1 MAEFPEFQG
10 CHWNRQPKPPALRRH
25 GGKLLLAVVTVA
37 GLVGLGCLLD
47 GFNDDTAPVAEMRV
61 AHNAPGLTAPAPI
74 HEHHIPMIAA
84 DDGDRPNSDA
94 PAPIPEA
101 EIHARAD
108 EFDFL
113 GGLSFS
119 GLNSPMPSIDP
130 DIIGQSPVP
139 ARLDELVQRH
149 AVAELREHPAAATL
163 ARPSAQASGIWQI
176 KQAGRRTVAADE
188 LASHI
193 LDRAD
198 EAARINRMS
207 GSDPFAQRRLA
218 AMRRRAPDAATVR

>member
-25 GGKLLLAVVTVA
+25 WGKLSLAVVTVA

-47 GFNDDTAPVAEMRV
+47 QFNDHTAPVAEMRV
-61 AHNAPGLTAPAPI
+61 VRNTPGLTAPAPI
-74 HEHHIPMIAA
+74 QEHHIPMIAA

-94 PAPIPEA
+94 PAPLPEA

-119 GLNSPMPSIDP
+119 GLESPMPSIDP

-149 AVAELREHPAAATL
+149 AVAELREHPATATL
-163 ARPSAQASGIWQI
+163 ARPSAPASRILEI

-193 LDRAD
+193 LDRPD